1 MVQQTHYGIDKG
13 KTWGGDHK
21 QLASVAGALIPRSAG
36 DQNEVELGKECVT
49 PYQDPLAQLPLSFL
63 LL

>member
-1 MVQQTHYGIDKG
+1 M
-13 KTWGGDHK
+13 GDHK

-36 DQNEVELGKECVT
+36 DQNEVELGKEYVT
-49 PYQDPLAQLPLSFL
+49 PHQDPLAQLPLSFL